1 MAKHRENVMHAHADR
16 GHDLYQTP
24 GVAVQALLEIEWLP
38 YRIWEPACG
47 PGSIVR
53 ELRAAGHDVIAS
65 DLVDYGC
72 PGQTS
77 GADFL
82 QASVA
87 PDGVDTI
94 VTNPPFKHATAFA
107 RRALAL
113 CPRVIMLLR
122 LGFIAGTGRTPLLE
136 GGCLARMHV
145 FRNRLPMMHR
155 EGWEGPKTTSQTE
168 FAWFVFDR
176 SHFGPTVV
184 NRISWKSE

>member
-1 MAKHRENVMHAHADR
+1 MPKHRENTMHAHSER
-16 GHDLYQTP
+16 GHDLYETP
-24 GVAVQALLEIEWLP
+24 GVAVHALLEIEWLP
-38 YRIWEPACG
+38 HRVWEPACG
-47 PGSIVR
+47 PGSIVG

-65 DLVDYGC
+65 DLIDYGC
-72 PGQTS
+72 PGQSS

-82 QASVA
+82 KATAA
-87 PDGVDTI
+87 PEGVDTI

-107 RRALAL
+107 LHALSL

-155 EGWEGPKTTSQTE
+155 DGWTGPKTSSQTE
-168 FAWFVFDR
+168 FAWFVFDQ
-176 SHFGPTVV
+176 SHFGPTIV
-184 NRISWKSE
+184 NRISWKSK